1 MKRELTKDK
10 LVERSIITK
19 FRQSIWAPFI
29 HAIKQYKLI
38 QPNDKIAVCI
48 SGGKDSFL
56 LAKLMQNLHSFS
68 DVPFDIE
75 YIVMNPGYTEANKN
89 KIIENAKLL
98 NIPIKMFETNIFEVA
113 DNTIKNPCYLCAR
126 MRRGSLYK
134 YAQDLGC
141 NKIALGHHLND
152 AVETTLIA
160 MFYGSQLQGMP
171 PKLNSTNFPGMQLIR
186 PLYRI
191 LEEDIKAWVKYND
204 LSFLRCACK
213 LTEKNEVEEL
223 STSKRLEIKN
233 LIRRLKETNPMIE
246 YNIFNSL
253 HQVNLDTFVAYKSA
267 GEYIDLMDV
276 ADQKIHKKD
285 N

>member
-1 MKRELTKDK
+1 MNRELTKDK

-213 LTEKNEVEEL
+213 RTEKNEVEEL

-233 LIRRLKETNPMIE
+233 LIRKLKETNPMIE

-276 ADQKIHKKD
+276 ADQKIHKK
-285 N
+285 

>member
-276 ADQKIHKKD
+276 ADQKIHKK
-285 N
+285 

>member
-1 MKRELTKDK
+1 MNRELTKDK

-56 LAKLMQNLHSFS
+56 LAKLMHNLHSFS

-233 LIRRLKETNPMIE
+233 LIRKLKETNPMIE

-276 ADQKIHKKD
+276 ADQKIHKK
-285 N
+285 

>member
-1 MKRELTKDK
+1 MNRELTKDK

-233 LIRRLKETNPMIE
+233 LIRKLKETNPMIE

-276 ADQKIHKKD
+276 ADQKIHKK
-285 N
+285 